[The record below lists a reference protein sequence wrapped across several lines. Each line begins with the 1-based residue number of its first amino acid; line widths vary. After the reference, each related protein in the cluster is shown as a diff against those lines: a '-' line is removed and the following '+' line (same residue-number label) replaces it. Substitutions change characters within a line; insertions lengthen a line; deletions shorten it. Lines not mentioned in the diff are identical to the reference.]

1 MGLSVG
7 GAFVAEFEGVLND
20 RLADSVIAAL
30 EGEGAGAAAGGA
42 GSSIAASI
50 GSALVPVA
58 VLAGSIYTLANV
70 VDGFVNAVEFEGR
83 EAVQV
88 GDQTLTPI
96 AEIRLDLE
104 DPFFTNL
111 RDLLQQEGGAQ
122 FLQQTGNTLDRP
134 EVRQFIR
141 DEFPELAREL
151 FSSRGLQ
158 GGEGPQNAQQ
168 FLAANNLIRGLTPG
182 QDDQER
188 GVVFDPD
195 AIVDA
200 IEETTAAVMEALP
213 GSEAGA
219 ADAAAAAESQRR
231 AESSILDTN
240 VGRAR
245 FELGRSTDEGD
256 FESDRQDLIDA
267 INAVHAAEDARIDDL
282 MLGETEI
289 TALRKANDL
298 DRDTALGRATT
309 AENTFTTQ
317 RIENEMDAAEAVAD
331 AAQAKID
338 GIEAAAEAAMKAAD
352 AEAAATERQS
362 IADSNAQRSLL
373 DTNVGRARF
382 ELGRAGSENEFEL
395 GRQTLLLSI
404 VAVHAAEDARI
415 DDLMLGE
422 IQVAALRK
430 ANDLDRDMA
439 IERAIGLENT
449 FTTQRIENEMNAAEA
464 AADAAQA
471 RIDGIEEAAAAA
483 MKAAEAEAIAQRRAE
498 AAAEAAAERQRGR
511 ESGAA
516 AGLLQSGVGQARFD
530 LGLSGSEG
538 EFEANRIA
546 LINATNAFYDNELAN
561 INVLDLSEIEL
572 DDRRTANELKR
583 QMALSRATTL
593 TNSFTTARIRG
604 EEDAADAA
612 QDAADDVIDAA
623 ERAAREQMRI
633 AERAARES
641 QRIAE
646 RLADDIEDLRDD
658 ALENE
663 TDRLQDLEDLNE
675 THQQRLFD
683 IEQDGI
689 RRREDLNVGFDR
701 GVEDILRD
709 AGADE
714 SLFRHGDFQ
723 RVLGAA
729 SSRNQDFL
737 RSELDRLGL
746 NLGEDQFERIGTLA
760 IQRQRR
766 ARDSD
771 TRVQRGRADAEVSRA
786 SRESD
791 INAQATATA
800 TAIQDALTPL
810 FGEQSALSTAQTTA
824 AEVQTTAAVA
834 QTIASEVQTETA
846 VAIKGVS
853 EDIQASDIPS
863 AIDLVRES
871 ATASLDVADAIR
883 ELPAE
888 LVGSFERIIDA
899 FTESGRELIEFADR
913 LQADGIS
920 AVLDRILGTGA
931 ENEVNAAF
939 GLLSQGI
946 ADRLIADANPLAAQE
961 VLDVMVVN
969 PEEIAASPMILDR
982 VSSVQATIEG
992 LRAEGLNNRE
1002 IGGLVRSDLDALQE
1016 SGVSR
1021 GGIRS
1026 ILRGETPDLTGIQGT
1041 DALMIPAA
1049 PEALMQPAPP
1059 MPELIANTISVSG
1072 NVVNVSGGS
1081 GSGGGGAQ
1089 ANPQQPQGNMVAVF
1103 NIDGKE
1109 VADAIVVPMGDNL
1122 AKRQGT
1128 RRTVVSGG
1136 SP

>member
-1 MGLSVG
+1 MQMDPAIVSMEDFETVALRALRDIGNELSAFEGNLGNVGTGIDNLVTLFSNPTSFAAGTLGAVIEGLSNINQFG
-7 GAFVAEFEGVLND
+7 GALGLPDDFFD
-20 RLADSVIAAL
+20 DP
-30 EGEGAGAAAGGA
+30 AGGQA
-42 GSSIAASI
+42 RVNPQNIAQ
-50 GSALVPVA
+50 
-58 VLAGSIYTLANV
+58 N
-70 VDGFVNAVEFEGR
+70 
-83 EAVQV
+83 
-88 GDQTLTPI
+88 
-96 AEIRLDLE
+96 
-104 DPFFTNL
+104 
-111 RDLLQQEGGAQ
+111 
-122 FLQQTGNTLDRP
+122 QQTAQARVHQAGIARNLNVADPLAQIEILRENDPGIFQRFGTR
-134 EVRQFIR
+134 EFI
-141 DEFPELAREL
+141 EQNFPELVDVIYP
-151 FSSRGLQ
+151 SGQ
-158 GGEGPQNAQQ
+158 GFNQSGALSGRRTAQSVAEATGTDRQ
-168 FLAANNLIRGLTPG
+168 
-182 QDDQER
+182 
-188 GVVFDPD
+188 
-195 AIVDA
+195 A
-200 IEETTAAVMEALP
+200 IEDVALQQYGPEDYAAEVAAATAEALDDIPEPDLTALP

-219 ADAAAAAESQRR
+219 PTAEQQNALLFNAARTE
-231 AESSILDTN
+231 
-240 VGRAR
+240 
-245 FELGRSTDEGD
+245 RSDIAGATDEAD
-256 FESDRQDLIDA
+256 FEVQRNEAITATDAYYDAEEERINNLNILEIDRQDLLEDNLFARQGA
-267 INAVHAAEDARIDDL
+267 IGKL
-282 MLGETEI
+282 TGL
-289 TALRKANDL
+289 
-298 DRDTALGRATT
+298 
-309 AENTFTTQ
+309 ENTFTTQ
-317 RIENEMDAAEAVAD
+317 RIQDEMDVAD
-331 AAQAKID
+331 AAAAAAQAKID
-338 GIEAAAEAAMKAAD
+338 GIEEAAAAAMKAAD
-352 AEAAATERQS
+352 AEAAATERQR
-362 IADSNAQRSLL
+362 IADGNAERSLL
-373 DTNVGRARF
+373 GTGVRSARF
-382 ELGRAGSENEFEL
+382 ELGRSGSENEFEL
-395 GRQTLLLSI
+395 DRQTLLLSI
-404 VAVHAAEDARI
+404 IAVHTAEDARI

-430 ANDLDRDMA
+430 ANDLDRDIA

-449 FTTQRIENEMNAAEA
+449 FTTQRLDDEMEVADAKAEA
-464 AADAAQA
+464 AADQIQAQMDA
-471 RIDGIEEAAAAA
+471 
-483 MKAAEAEAIAQRRAE
+483 AE
-498 AAAEAAAERQRGR
+498 AAAEAAQDQIEAQQKIAEAAAIAAERQAQR
-511 ESGAA
+511 ESNAA
-516 AGLLQSGVGQARFD
+516 AGLLQTGVGQARFD

-561 INVLDLSEIEL
+561 INALDLSEIEL

-612 QDAADDVIDAA
+612 QDAADEVIDAA

-714 SLFRHGDFQ
+714 SLFRSGDFQ

-737 RSELDRLGL
+737 RSELDRLGI

-760 IQRQRR
+760 IQRQRS

-969 PEEIAASPMILDR
+969 SEEIAAPPLISDTTDIYNPERI
-982 VSSVQATIEG
+982 AE
-992 LRAEGLNNRE
+992 LRGEGLNNRE
-1002 IGGLVRSDLDALQE
+1002 IGA
-1016 SGVSR
+1016 
-1021 GGIRS
+1021 
-1026 ILRGETPDLTGIQGT
+1026 ILRGETPAAT
-1041 DALMIPAA
+1041 DMLLESGA
-1049 PEALMQPAPP
+1049 PTALMQPAPP
-1059 MPELIANTISVSG
+1059 MTELIANTISVSG
-1072 NVVNVSGGS
+1072 NVVNVSGG
-1081 GSGGGGAQ
+1081 GGGGGAQ

-1103 NIDGKE
+1103 NIDSKQ